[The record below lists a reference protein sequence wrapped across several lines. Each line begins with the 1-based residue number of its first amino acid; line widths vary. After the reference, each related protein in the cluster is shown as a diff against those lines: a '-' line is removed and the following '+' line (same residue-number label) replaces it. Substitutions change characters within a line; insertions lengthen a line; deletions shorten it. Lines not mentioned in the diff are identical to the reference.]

1 MLLDQSDGLEYGG
14 LVNGLTAEIDLYGA
28 DVVAA
33 FGEYCGHRLRVLQ
46 GFANRG
52 RIVSPD
58 IVSKMI
64 ACIMV
69 GYEGKSLPIPII

>member
-1 MLLDQSDGLEYGG
+1 MELLHQLNADI
-14 LVNGLTAEIDLYGA
+14 ALYGA

-33 FGEYCGHRLRVLQ
+33 FGEYCGHRSRVLQ
-46 GFANRG
+46 RLQHLG

-64 ACIMV
+64 ACIMT
-69 GYEGKSLPIPII
+69 GGMS